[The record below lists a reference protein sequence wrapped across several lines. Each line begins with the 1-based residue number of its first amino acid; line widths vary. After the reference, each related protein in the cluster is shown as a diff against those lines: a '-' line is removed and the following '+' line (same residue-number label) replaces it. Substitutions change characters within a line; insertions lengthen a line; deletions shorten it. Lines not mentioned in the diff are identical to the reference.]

1 MSDSGS
7 EKNKFILQLDGYLPL
22 VASLIYLLWILFSKG
37 TTDSGDGV
45 MHFIIAKSA
54 VHHTWLFFDHWGK
67 PFFTLL
73 STGFCQFGYTG
84 VCIFNGLCIILS
96 AYLVQRI
103 SKKTL
108 GIDNSIPFLLTLF
121 TPILFGTGFAGL
133 TEPLFALVLTAGVYL
148 LIEKKYTAACI
159 LLSFLPFVR
168 TEGFLL
174 LPVFYLY
181 VLLQKEWLRGLWLG
195 FGTVIYSIAGSF
207 IFNNLFWIFK
217 NNPYKGAKELY
228 GSGPLN
234 HFLIN
239 TEVIFGYALAL
250 LFIIGLT
257 AILVKIFR
265 KEQREFLPV
274 LFILV
279 LGSFLTYYVAHSIFW
294 WKGIVGSLGLLRV
307 IAAVSP
313 MAAIIASA
321 GAMAILQLNLNEKI
335 KTALLFG
342 LMAWHIYQ
350 PIKLNKPPIEPD
362 AFHNA
367 LIKTGD
373 FIEENKLGDRK
384 FIYGYPLLT
393 VILNVDH
400 YNQDQHISIDGCD
413 KIDPVSTLKKGDIVI
428 WDSHFGAES
437 GRPLDLFLKHPSMKL
452 IKYFREPIGDGSFE
466 IYLMEKVHE

>member
-148 LIEKKYTAACI
+148 LIEKKYTVACI